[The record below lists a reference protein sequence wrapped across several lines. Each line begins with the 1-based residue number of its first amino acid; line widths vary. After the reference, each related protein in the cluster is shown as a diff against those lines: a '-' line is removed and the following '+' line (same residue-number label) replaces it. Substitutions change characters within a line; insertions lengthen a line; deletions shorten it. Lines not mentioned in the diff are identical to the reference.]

1 MTADDERAGMTA
13 DDERLRRWRLLL
25 GGEAASATGVA
36 LQGDDAARDQALAA
50 LYDADPSAGSD
61 PTKRSAGLGGSAPG
75 VARWLG
81 DIRTYFPTSV
91 VQVMQQDAMERL
103 NLRQMLLEPELLATV
118 EPDVNLVGTLISL
131 GRAMP
136 AKTRETARV
145 VIRKVVEDV
154 EKRLADSLRQAISG
168 ALNRAEVTRR
178 PRPRDINWDR
188 TIRKN
193 LRHYQPDER
202 TIIPEILIGHG
213 RRQSAAREVII
224 CVDQSGS
231 MAASVVYS
239 SVFAAVMATIR
250 SIRTRLVVFD
260 TAVVDLTDDLDDP
273 VEVLF
278 GTQLGGGTDINGAV
292 GYCQTLVQRPSD
304 TIFVLIS
311 DLYEGGVENDLI
323 KRIGSLVSGGVI
335 VVVLLA
341 LSDNGAASYDR
352 RLAAKLSALGAPS
365 FACTP
370 DLFPELMAA
379 AVGRRDVTAWA
390 SEHGLV
396 VTKESPAVV

>member
-1 MTADDERAGMTA
+1 MTDDGAT
-13 DDERLRRWRLLL
+13 DERLRRWRLFL
-25 GGEAASATGVA
+25 GGEAASTTGVA
-36 LQGDDAARDQALAA
+36 LHGDDAARDQALAA
-50 LYDADPSAGSD
+50 LYDVDPTAGSD
-61 PTKRSAGLGGSAPG
+61 PTKRSAGLGGSAPA

-91 VQVMQQDAMERL
+91 VQVMQHDAMERL
-103 NLRQMLLEPELLATV
+103 DLRRMLLEPELLGTI
-118 EPDVNLVGTLISL
+118 EPDINLVGTLISL

-136 AKTRETARV
+136 SQTRETARL

-193 LRHYQPDER
+193 LRHYQRAEK
-202 TIIPEILIGHG
+202 TIIPETLIGHG
-213 RRQSAAREVII
+213 RRQSAARDVII
-224 CVDQSGS
+224 AVDQSGS

-260 TAVVDLTDDLDDP
+260 TAVVDLTDELDDP

-311 DLYEGGVENDLI
+311 DLYEGGVEADLL
-323 KRIGSLVSGGVI
+323 KRIGSLVSAGVT

-352 RLAAKLSALGAPS
+352 RVAAKLSALGAPS

-379 AVGRRDVTAWA
+379 AVGKRDVAAWA

-396 VTKESPAVV
+396 VTKESPPAGV

>member
-1 MTADDERAGMTA
+1 MSPPV
-13 DDERLRRWRLLL
+13 DERLRRWRLVL
-25 GGEAASATGVA
+25 GGEADGLTNA
-36 LQGDDAARDQALAA
+36 LEGTDAARDQALSA
-50 LYDADPSAGSD
+50 LYGARVDSGER
-61 PTKRSAGLGGSAPG
+61 TAGLGNSAPA

-91 VQVMQQDAMERL
+91 VQVLQRDALERL
-103 NLRQMLLEPELLATV
+103 NLKRMLLEPELLSTV

-136 AKTRETARV
+136 GQSRETAKI
-145 VIRKVVEDV
+145 VIRKVVDEV
-154 EKRLADSLRQAISG
+154 ERRLANSLRQAITG
-168 ALNRAEVTRR
+168 ALNRSEITRR

-188 TIRKN
+188 TIRRN
-193 LRHYQPDER
+193 LRHYQPEYR
-202 TIIPEILIGHG
+202 TIVPEVVLGHG
-213 RRQSAAREVII
+213 RRTSAAREVII
-224 CVDQSGS
+224 AVDQSGS

-239 SVFAAVMATIR
+239 SIFAAVMATIR

-260 TAVVDLTDDLDDP
+260 TAVVDLTDELDDP

-278 GTQLGGGTDINGAV
+278 GTQLGGGTDINSAV
-292 GYCQTLVQRPSD
+292 AYCQSLVQRPAD

-311 DLYEGGVENDLI
+311 DLYEGGVEAELT
-323 KRIGSLVSGGVI
+323 KRIASLVGSGVT

-341 LSDNGAASYDR
+341 LSDKGAPSYDR
-352 RLAAKLSALGAPS
+352 QLAAKLSALGAPS

-379 AVGRRDVTAWA
+379 AVGRRDVADWA
-390 SEHGLV
+390 AEHDLI
-396 VTKESPAVV
+396 VTRGAGAPT